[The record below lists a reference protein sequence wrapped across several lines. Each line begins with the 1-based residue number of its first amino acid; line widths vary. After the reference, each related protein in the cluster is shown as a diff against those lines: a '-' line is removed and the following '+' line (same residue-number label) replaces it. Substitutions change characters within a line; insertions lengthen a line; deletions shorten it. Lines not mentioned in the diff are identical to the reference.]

1 MSEPPVLR
9 LNPALDPAVF
19 ARAYARE
26 GVVRIP
32 EAFEPAVVDRLAG
45 ILEQTIDWDIICSNE
60 RGGAEVITRARRAEL
75 GDPVVAGKL
84 QAATVRARA
93 GFAYVYLGYP
103 MIDAYVEGRDP
114 GHPIHALTQFLNSPE
129 FIAFGAAVT
138 GESGITKIDGQATCY
153 RPGDFLTQHDDTGVG
168 ERLAAYTLGLTRQW
182 RPDWGG
188 QLLFHDDN
196 GDVARGFAPAFNVLT
211 LFKVPRQHSVAPVAP
226 YAGALRLTVTGWL
239 RNDPP
244 NGAGAPIGG

>member
-1 MSEPPVLR
+1 MSEPPALR
-9 LNPALDPAVF
+9 LNPALDPAAF
-19 ARAYARE
+19 APAYSRD

-32 EAFEPAVVDRLAG
+32 EVFEPAVVDRLAG

-60 RGGAEVITRARRAEL
+60 RGGAEIITRARRTEL
-75 GDPVVAGKL
+75 GEQAVAGRL
-84 QAATVRARA
+84 HAATLKARS

-103 MIDAYVEGRDP
+103 MINAFVEGRDP
-114 GHPIHALTQFLNSPE
+114 SHPIHALTAFLNSPD
-129 FIAFGAAVT
+129 FITFASAVT
-138 GESGITKIDGQATCY
+138 GEAGVTKIDGQATCY

-188 QLLFHDDN
+188 QLLFHDAN
-196 GDVARGFAPAFNVLT
+196 GDVERGYAPAFNVLT

-244 NGAGAPIGG
+244 DGRG